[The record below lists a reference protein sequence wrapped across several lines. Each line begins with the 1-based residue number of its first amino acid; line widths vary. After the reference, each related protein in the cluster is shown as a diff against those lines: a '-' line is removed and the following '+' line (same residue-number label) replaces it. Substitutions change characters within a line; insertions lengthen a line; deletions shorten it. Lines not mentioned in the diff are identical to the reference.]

1 MRLKRRYPEASEAD
15 YLWKDI
21 RTAMLTKLFFPTVA
35 GVRVDRVWW
44 QGQTLHLAATTTRR
58 AARCP
63 LCGRRSKRVHSFY
76 ARTIA
81 DLPCTGARTI
91 IHLQTRRF
99 VCRVRWC
106 GRKIFTE
113 RVSALVA
120 PWGRRTVR
128 QREGLQQTGFAVG
141 GAPGTAPPYAMPT
154 AAAGC
159 VVDERWVN
167 MMLIH
172 RDDDRVRT
180 RREEIERAHIDWG
193 HHDPGR

>member
-99 VCRVRWC
+99 VCRVRW
-106 GRKIFTE
+106 G
-113 RVSALVA
+113 SWALLMLSISCRCA
-120 PWGRRTVR
+120 AAMTRGH
-128 QREGLQQTGFAVG
+128 GVG
-141 GAPGTAPPYAMPT
+141 G
-154 AAAGC
+154 
-159 VVDERWVN
+159 
-167 MMLIH
+167 
-172 RDDDRVRT
+172 
-180 RREEIERAHIDWG
+180 
-193 HHDPGR
+193 